1 MIQFLIWFAAFS
13 IPLILLAKIA
23 DAMRNKP
30 GPLAKLLT
38 KVCFGLI
45 LAEFA
50 FIFLVMLWWMITGQI
65 DPAIANDPRR
75 R

>member
-1 MIQFLIWFAAFS
+1 MIQFLTWFAAFS

-23 DAMRNKP
+23 DVMQHKS
-30 GPLAKLLT
+30 GSLAKLVT

-45 LAEFA
+45 LAIFA
-50 FIFLVMLWWMITGQI
+50 FIFLVMLWWMVTGQI
-65 DPAIANDPRR
+65 DSSIAGDPRR